1 MYFLGI
7 KLNNTFNDYLLYEI
21 GDNNSSSD
29 LMGQILFEMKCVK
42 NLSKIYNVKG
52 FGNFIKSA
60 FSDYHY
66 IINNIDIILESSL
79 EKIDYITSLLTD
91 NLEKYIEKMFK
102 LLNDACDIASY
113 NFTNE
118 QKKIWK
124 EIGEY
129 YHSNKKQIEQAK
141 NDMLNN
147 YE

>member
-1 MYFLGI
+1 M
-7 KLNNTFNDYLLYEI
+7 
-21 GDNNSSSD
+21 
-29 LMGQILFEMKCVK
+29 
-42 NLSKIYNVKG
+42 
-52 FGNFIKSA
+52 
-60 FSDYHY
+60 
-66 IINNIDIILESSL
+66 NNIDIILESSL